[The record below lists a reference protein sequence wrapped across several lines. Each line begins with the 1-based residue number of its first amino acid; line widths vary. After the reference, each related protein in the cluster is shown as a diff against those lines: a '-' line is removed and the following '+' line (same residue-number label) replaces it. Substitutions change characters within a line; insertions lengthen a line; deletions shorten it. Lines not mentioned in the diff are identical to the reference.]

1 MVSNTTKSNEP
12 LAVEKESSND
22 NSYNKLGKH
31 SDRSSSIDFTDL
43 SEVDQ
48 LKRKFV
54 GKEFKYGDNK
64 ASNKF
69 KLGNVVRIVQR
80 DDEKEGWTLRSFET
94 DLDASSQQLDEDLK
108 SVKRK

>member
-1 MVSNTTKSNEP
+1 MVSDKTKSNEP
-12 LAVEKESSND
+12 PAVEKESSND

-54 GKEFKYGDNK
+54 G
-64 ASNKF
+64 
-69 KLGNVVRIVQR
+69 
-80 DDEKEGWTLRSFET
+80 
-94 DLDASSQQLDEDLK
+94 
-108 SVKRK
+108 